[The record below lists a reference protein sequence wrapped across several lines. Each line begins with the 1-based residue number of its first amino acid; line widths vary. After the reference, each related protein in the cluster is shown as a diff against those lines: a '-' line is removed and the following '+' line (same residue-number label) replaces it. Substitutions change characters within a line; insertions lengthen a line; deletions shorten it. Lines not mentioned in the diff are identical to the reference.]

1 MEEIRLT
8 TCCRRNP
15 IKNGIF
21 SMSTGAGF
29 HPSTVCT
36 TLYKT
41 LQHPLNCGNRAVRK
55 TSTNTPENE
64 KQNSKAPENGW
75 QKVDD
80 QASGGKRLIFSVVN
94 SLLVFRDPFPA
105 FGSLI
110 LLIGSGIELSI
121 KKWTNSD
128 IYDQLS
134 SDQNPCTG
142 WLIGIFIMAYYKPYI
157 TGYIV

>member
-1 MEEIRLT
+1 MEYSQCQLVQDFIHQQYV
-8 TCCRRNP
+8 P
-15 IKNGIF
+15 
-21 SMSTGAGF
+21 
-29 HPSTVCT
+29 PCT
-36 TLYKT
+36 KT
-41 LQHPLNCGNRAVRK
+41 LQHPLNCGNPAVRK

-80 QASGGKRLIFSVVN
+80 QASRGKRLIFSVVN

-121 KKWTNSD
+121 KK
-128 IYDQLS
+128 
-134 SDQNPCTG
+134 
-142 WLIGIFIMAYYKPYI
+142 
-157 TGYIV
+157 